1 MKGLALLP
9 LLLATGVLGTLS
21 QRQVYLREEFQDG
34 GEETWGDEGRPD
46 PTTPPQ
52 SPAPAVC
59 SSNSRSFLPD
69 CVTVGW

>member
-34 GEETWGDEGRPD
+34 GEEIWGMKADQTLPLL
-46 PTTPPQ
+46 PNHLPQ
-52 SPAPAVC
+52 QSAVQIPAP
-59 SSNSRSFLPD
+59 SFL
-69 CVTVGW
+69 TV